1 MESIN
6 LVPITK
12 LKMSKEVWLQKK
24 LKYDN
29 ILTISDIIEQMCERT
44 YAWISLKDDLDIVSL
59 NRGRFFKRKNPVSLV
74 QVSRHRIKKIAR
86 STADSILLIL
96 CLYDNIIEIS

>member
-12 LKMSKEVWLQKK
+12 LKMSKEVWLKKK

-29 ILTISDIIEQMCERT
+29 ILTVSDIIEQMCERT
-44 YAWISLKDDLDIVSL
+44 YAWISLKDDLDIVSDY
-59 NRGRFFKRKNPVSLV
+59 NTFKKDFINLM
-74 QVSRHRIKKIAR
+74 
-86 STADSILLIL
+86 
-96 CLYDNIIEIS
+96 YDKYYNE